1 VIVLS
6 DLCSGDWGEAAAAAA
21 WLASQACPASWL
33 AELAPGLC
41 ALTTELAPRPCSC
54 SQGAWLWLHYLTE
67 VVAHRARAPRAPTAE
82 QLAELEQEVIREML
96 EYVVVD
102 LLLLV
107 ARTRLLPWLA
117 RRPQLAAP
125 RSERSEEH

>member
-1 VIVLS
+1 MTSQILVREEASNCDALWTEQKELNTVL
-6 DLCSGDWGEAAAAAA
+6 
-21 WLASQACPASWL
+21 PVK
-33 AELAPGLC
+33 PGLC
-41 ALTTELAPRPCSC
+41 ALSTALAPRPCSC
-54 SQGAWLWLHYLTE
+54 SQSAWLWLHYLTE
-67 VVAHRARAPRAPTAE
+67 VVAYRAHAPRAPTAE
-82 QLAELEQEVIREML
+82 QLAELEQEVLREML

-125 RSERSEEH
+125 RSEEH